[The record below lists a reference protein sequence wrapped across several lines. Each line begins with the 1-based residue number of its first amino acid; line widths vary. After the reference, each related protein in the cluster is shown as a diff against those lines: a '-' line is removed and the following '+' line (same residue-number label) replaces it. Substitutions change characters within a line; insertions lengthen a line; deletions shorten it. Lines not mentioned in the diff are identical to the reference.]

1 MYKFLDG
8 AKSEVLKYDVISF
21 DIFDTLLLR
30 PFIKPTDLF
39 LYIETKYDIKGFCQ
53 ARILAEMQSREIS
66 KEQDITLDEIY
77 HQIPKEFYS
86 YKEVEIA
93 TEKEMLIPNL
103 EMLELYRFAKEN
115 NKRVIVISDMYLPL
129 EVLEDILISKGF
141 DGYTNFYLSS
151 HIMLTK
157 HSKDL
162 FKHVLKQENITHTQ
176 MLHIGDNFWAD
187 DAMPKSLG
195 IATLVRKSVL
205 RQFEEIFPKYKTFNP
220 TSVAQSFILGSLC
233 VFYKNYIQKYEKFD
247 YWFLLGVAQAGIV
260 AVAYCQF
267 IYKEIHKRN
276 IDTLVFVARDGY
288 LLQKI
293 FNILYPNLYKTTYI
307 YAPRILKK
315 AVFLEVTEG
324 ESLEILRILEGE
336 EEVKKKQIT
345 TNQQAYIY
353 IATLNI
359 AAV

>member
-1 MYKFLDG
+1 MRKFLDG
-8 AKSEVLKYDVISF
+8 AKSEILKYDVISF

-39 LYIETKYDIKGFCQ
+39 LYIEAKYDIKGFCQ

-77 HQIPKEFYS
+77 HQIPKEFHL

-115 NKRVIVISDMYLPL
+115 NKRVIIVSDMYLPL

-151 HIMLTK
+151 HIKLTK

-176 MLHIGDNFWAD
+176 MLHIGDN
-187 DAMPKSLG
+187 S
-195 IATLVRKSVL
+195 
-205 RQFEEIFPKYKTFNP
+205 
-220 TSVAQSFILGSLC
+220 
-233 VFYKNYIQKYEKFD
+233 
-247 YWFLLGVAQAGIV
+247 
-260 AVAYCQF
+260 
-267 IYKEIHKRN
+267 
-276 IDTLVFVARDGY
+276 
-288 LLQKI
+288 
-293 FNILYPNLYKTTYI
+293 
-307 YAPRILKK
+307 
-315 AVFLEVTEG
+315 
-324 ESLEILRILEGE
+324 
-336 EEVKKKQIT
+336 
-345 TNQQAYIY
+345 
-353 IATLNI
+353 
-359 AAV
+359 